1 MLISENRCKACKLLR
16 FRGSIRF
23 WGFQIIVL
31 FIFLLVVVILGGL
44 LTGVGLAL
52 GKKLKFDREKARPF
66 ECGFT
71 PKRVPRMPFSL
82 RFFLIALV
90 FLVFDVE
97 LVLIF
102 PLIVGLNIQTAFNR
116 FTLIWVFLVLLFL
129 ALAYEINQGSL
140 NWAK

>member
-1 MLISENRCKACKLLR
+1 
-16 FRGSIRF
+16 
-23 WGFQIIVL
+23 VL
-31 FIFLLVVVILGGL
+31 FIYLLVVLFLGGL
-44 LTGVGLAL
+44 LTVVGLAL
-52 GKKLKFDREKARPF
+52 GKKLRFDREKARPF

-102 PLIVGLNIQTAFNR
+102 PLVVGLNIHSGFSGLA
-116 FTLIWVFLVLLFL
+116 LIWVFLFLLFL
-129 ALAYEINQGSL
+129 ALVYELNQGSL

>member
-1 MLISENRCKACKLLR
+1 ML
-16 FRGSIRF
+16 F
-23 WGFQIIVL
+23 VY
-31 FIFLLVVVILGGL
+31 LLVVVILGGL

-52 GKKLKFDREKARPF
+52 GKKLRFDREKARPF

-82 RFFLIALV
+82 RFFLVALV

-102 PLIVGLNIQTAFNR
+102 PLVVGLNTQSGFYRLA
-116 FTLIWVFLVLLFL
+116 LIWVFLLLLFL

-140 NWAK
+140 N

>member
-1 MLISENRCKACKLLR
+1 MFANENRCQACKLLR
-16 FRGSIRF
+16 FKGSIKF
-23 WGFQIIVL
+23 WGFQITVL
-31 FIFLLVVVILGGL
+31 FIYLLVVVILGGL

-52 GKKLKFDREKARPF
+52 GKKLRFDREKARPF

-82 RFFLIALV
+82 RFFLVALV

-102 PLIVGLNIQTAFNR
+102 PLVVGLNMQSGFYRLA
-116 FTLIWVFLVLLFL
+116 LIWVFLLLLFL

>member
-1 MLISENRCKACKLLR
+1 MLLIY
-16 FRGSIRF
+16 
-23 WGFQIIVL
+23 
-31 FIFLLVVVILGGL
+31 LLVVVILGAL
-44 LTGVGLAL
+44 LTGVGLTL

-82 RFFLIALV
+82 RFFLVALV

-102 PLIVGLNIQTAFNR
+102 PLIVRLNTQTAFNI

-140 NWAK
+140 N